1 MNKHHK
7 LLSSGT
13 NFVIFIIIEFL
24 VLQVHR
30 YISQSI
36 NNISTQSMSSS
47 IYMFFMM
54 NYCFYC
60 GGLCSCIATDFE
72 FVLFLLIK
80 NKLSWC

>member
-72 FVLFLLIK
+72 FVLFFFVVD
-80 NKLSWC
+80 